1 MPVSKD
7 NRLTV
12 KRIEHVLVAN
22 KAQVA
27 KFQDGQWS
35 PGFIVCERQD
45 GFWVHARGFGYS
57 RLSTVVERWQ
67 ELLSSPALGW
77 RVEKIG
83 DTTLCVS
90 EASHATE

>member
-1 MPVSKD
+1 MPASKD
-7 NRLTV
+7 KPLTV

-22 KAQVA
+22 KA
-27 KFQDGQWS
+27 KLQDGQWL

-45 GFWVHARGFGYS
+45 GFWVHARGVGYS
-57 RLSTVVERWQ
+57 RLSAVVERWQ